1 MELYNED
8 CLEEKRMVYPVN
20 KYDSRHDILHIY
32 LNKRCNEYDA
42 SAEEESPNVY
52 VLKDDDTD
60 EIVGFKILDF
70 TKNVGK
76 VSKMY
81 PQCNFCIGQEK
92 L

>member
-1 MELYNED
+1 MK
-8 CLEEKRMVYPVN
+8 EERTVYPIN

-32 LNKRCNEYDA
+32 LSNKCNEYNA
-42 SAEEESPNVY
+42 SADEEYPNVY

-76 VSKMY
+76 VEKIY
-81 PQCNFCIGQEK
+81 PQYKFRV
-92 L
+92 